1 VGNLMAVQGG
11 GQILNVASIMGFQ
24 PGPWMSTYA
33 ASKAYVLHFSEGL
46 REELKK
52 TGVKIS
58 VLCPGPTRTSF
69 FRTAQL
75 NADKFTDDK
84 TMTAEEI
91 ALYTVRALD
100 KNRAIIIPGRRNRFL
115 AKLPRL
121 TGRWMARKIW
131 GSMLKSRTSV

>member
-1 VGNLMAVQGG
+1 
-11 GQILNVASIMGFQ
+11 
-24 PGPWMSTYA
+24 MSTYA

-75 NADKFTDDK
+75 SADKFTNEK

-115 AKLPRL
+115 SRLPRL
-121 TGRWMARKIW
+121 AGRWMTRKIW
-131 GSMLKSRTSV
+131 GSMLKSRTSA